1 MKQILNEFIIRALYC
16 DGLEHA
22 GFIASAA
29 SALLSQSVPPGLLPR
44 SMSVKPEQTE
54 SPTRLKKMPAKRL
67 PVLYLP
73 GPVTFP
79 QISFIG

>member
-1 MKQILNEFIIRALYC
+1 
-16 DGLEHA
+16 
-22 GFIASAA
+22 
-29 SALLSQSVPPGLLPR
+29 
-44 SMSVKPEQTE
+44 MSVKPEQTE